1 MKINKNK
8 IKEILK
14 REYTYYDQKKAK
26 HHFDERLNPDVKN
39 LLKKE
44 IKKDF
49 KVLDVGC
56 GDGHTLIE
64 LSKYFKTGVGIDN
77 DISRIDLAN
86 ESKKLNKTSNVSFK
100 LTKSFAL
107 PFKNKE
113 FDFVFSERGPV
124 SGSSVNIQSAM
135 RVLKTDGLLFEE
147 TIGELDNQETN
158 EIFHRGQ
165 QYRKYQHMNRVDEVK
180 VLFERNGVDI
190 RIINNLISKIV
201 FPNIYEWLKYQC
213 AVWTYN
219 EVKLP
224 TLEEINK
231 IEDFFLT
238 NRNEKNEIVINKHR
252 IWIGGVKQANPPEYW
267 EFKHLA
273 PSKRS

>member
-1 MKINKNK
+1 MTNVDINK
-8 IKEILK
+8 IKTILK
-14 REYTYYDQKKAK
+14 KDYQYYDSKKAK
-26 HHFDERLNPDVKN
+26 YHFDERLNPNIKH
-39 LLKKE
+39 LLKQE

-56 GDGHTLIE
+56 GDGHTLIN
-64 LSKYFKTGVGIDN
+64 LSKYFKIGIGIDN
-77 DISRIDLAN
+77 DKSHIDLA
-86 ESKKLNKTSNVSFK
+86 KKNKASNKTSNVSFK
-100 LTKSFAL
+100 LAKSVDL
-107 PFKNKE
+107 QFKNE
-113 FDFVFSERGPV
+113 DFDFVFSERGPTT
-124 SGSSVNIQSAM
+124 GSSRNIQSALK
-135 RVLKTDGLLFEE
+135 VLKINGLIFGE

-190 RIINNLISKIV
+190 RIINNVISKIT

-219 EVKLP
+219 KVKLP
-224 TLEEINK
+224 SLEEINK

-238 NRNEKNEIVINKHR
+238 NRNEKNEIVITKHR

-267 EFKHLA
+267 EFKHF
-273 PSKRS
+273 KK

>member
-1 MKINKNK
+1 MKLDKNK
-8 IKEILK
+8 IKKILEK
-14 REYTYYDQKKAK
+14 DYAYYDQKKVK
-26 HHFDERLNPDVKN
+26 FHIDERLSPNVKKI
-39 LLKKE
+39 LKQE
-44 IKKDF
+44 LQKKF

-64 LSKYFKTGVGIDN
+64 LSTFFKTGVGVDN
-77 DISRIDLAN
+77 NKVHIDLAN
-86 ESKKLNKTSNVSFK
+86 KSKKENKINNITFK
-100 LTKSFAL
+100 LAKSFDL
-107 PFKNKE
+107 PFKDEE
-113 FDFVFSERGPV
+113 FDFVFSERGPI

-135 RVLKTDGLLFEE
+135 RVLKTNGLLFEE

-190 RIINNLISKIV
+190 RIISNLITKIV

-219 EVKLP
+219 EIKLP
-224 TLEEINK
+224 AFEEINK

-238 NRNEKNEIVINKHR
+238 NRNEKDEIVITKHR
-252 IWIGGVKQANPPEYW
+252 IWIGGVKQEKPPEYW
-267 EFKHLA
+267 EFKHFT
-273 PSKRS
+273 K